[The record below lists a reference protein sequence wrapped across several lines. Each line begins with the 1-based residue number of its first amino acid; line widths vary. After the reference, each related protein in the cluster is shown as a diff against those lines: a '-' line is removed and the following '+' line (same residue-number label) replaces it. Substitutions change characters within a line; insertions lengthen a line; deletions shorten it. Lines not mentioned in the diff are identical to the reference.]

1 MTRKCVVLFSAFFGL
16 FVALNARAQYSHIV
30 DIKGTDHNL
39 STSGTGGVHSTTLNQ
54 ICYFCHTPHQEMN
67 NTDPLVKTP
76 TNGQIPLWNK
86 YLSSVSSYGV
96 YSSPMFNALGTNIA
110 DLGATNV
117 AGTARASNLCL
128 SCHDGTVGVNTL
140 YKGVYSA
147 TGNTSPAMS
156 CNGTT
161 VAANNPCFMPSG
173 AVFPQ
178 NLTYGLREDHPIN
191 FTYDAALA
199 AKSVSLI
206 TPSYN
211 TTGIGGAR
219 YGVPGST
226 AGLFL
231 PLFVNNTMQCATCHD
246 VHSNRNGR
254 PFLRD
259 TSTGSA
265 LCLDCHGN

>member
-1 MTRKCVVLFSAFFGL
+1 MTRKYVVLFLVFFG
-16 FVALNARAQYSHIV
+16 FFAAANVRAQYSHIV
-30 DIKGTDHNL
+30 DVKGTDHNL
-39 STSGTGGVHSTTLNQ
+39 STSGTGSVHSTTLNQ

-67 NTDPLVKTP
+67 TTDPAVTTP
-76 TNGQIPLWNK
+76 PNAQIPLWNH
-86 YLSSVSSYGV
+86 YLSNVSSYGV
-96 YSSPMFNALGTNIA
+96 YSSPSFDALGTNIA
-110 DLGATNV
+110 DLGATNI

-161 VAANNPCFMPSG
+161 VAANTPCYMPSG

-178 NLTYGLREDHPIN
+178 NPALGLREDHPIN
-191 FTYDAALA
+191 FTYDATLA
-199 AKSVSLI
+199 AKTVDLV
-206 TPSYN
+206 TPTYN
-211 TTGIGGAR
+211 TTGIGGTR
-219 YGVPGST
+219 YGVTGSA

-231 PLFVNNTMQCATCHD
+231 PLFVNNTMQCATCHN
-246 VHSNRNGR
+246 VHSNRIGR

-259 TSTGSA
+259 TTTNSA
-265 LCLDCHGN
+265 LCLDCHGA